1 MATICVEVGV
11 RVEVEVEQQR
21 RPARNTVGVARRN
34 MTLECS
40 YTQLLCQARCGE
52 EMRCD
57 VPGMRCTHYYS
68 AVTVQHRGA
77 ILAAAKFEIRKIHT
91 SHLSGNFCAK

>member
-40 YTQLLCQARCGE
+40 LIHNCCARPGVVK
-52 EMRCD
+52 MRCD
-57 VPGMRCTHYYS
+57 YDVPVHVLVCD
-68 AVTVQHRGA
+68 
-77 ILAAAKFEIRKIHT
+77 
-91 SHLSGNFCAK
+91 